1 MEVNS
6 AERGRER
13 LEILLV
19 TFVPY
24 EEEESMKVEMDIFGY
39 ICSGETFE

>member
-1 MEVNS
+1 MEVNN
-6 AERGRER
+6 AESER
-13 LEILLV
+13 EILLV
-19 TFVPY
+19 TVVPY